1 MKIDREKLKK
11 NGFGNYKAAQ
21 VDSLLDETER
31 LFEQQEAER
40 AAEAAKVKDEL
51 EAARKLGVEHQEL
64 CESAGR
70 LQEDNARLEEKNQK
84 LYEECRAREEEG
96 FRLREEME
104 KLRAELEE
112 TRTER
117 DLVNSQTAILSNR
130 VARQQRELEEK
141 DRLLLADPIGEA
153 NKRAETIVQNAME
166 LSKQMLDDAESMR
179 SRALASVRAAYF
191 NTMSFRQNL
200 EERITGLQND
210 LDQSMRTL
218 RAIQMEDE
226 PSIPECV
233 QEKW

>member
-11 NGFGNYKAAQ
+11 TGFGNYRAAQ

-31 LFEQQEAER
+31 LFERQEAER

-51 EAARKLGVEHQEL
+51 EAARKLSREHEEL
-64 CESAGR
+64 RETAER
-70 LQEDNARLEEKNQK
+70 LREDNARLEEKTRR
-84 LYEECRAREEEG
+84 LGEECRAREEEG
-96 FRLREEME
+96 RRLREEME
-104 KLRAELEE
+104 QLRAELEE

-117 DLVNSQTAILSNR
+117 DLVNSQTAILGSR
-130 VARQQRELEEK
+130 LARQQRELEEK
-141 DRLLLADPIGEA
+141 DRLLLADPVGEA
-153 NKRAETIVQNAME
+153 NKRAETIVRNAME
-166 LSKQMLDDAESMR
+166 LSKEMVDDAEGMR

-200 EERITGLQND
+200 EERIIGLQND

-226 PSIPECV
+226 PSIPECI